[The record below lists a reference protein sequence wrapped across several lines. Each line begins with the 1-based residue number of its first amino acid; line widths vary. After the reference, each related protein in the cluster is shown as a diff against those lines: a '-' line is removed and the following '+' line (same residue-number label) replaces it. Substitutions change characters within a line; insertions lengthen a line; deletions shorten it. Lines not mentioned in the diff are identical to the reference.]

1 MIYKHKD
8 VSANINSDDIN
19 IGDIGG
25 AFYTEDENTAVLN
38 INIEFNNKPYDLTT
52 TDMVP
57 VLDLFCADGSIF
69 MKENVEILSPE
80 NGMLQYLISKNVI
93 KHVGSVKA
101 KLFLENSTSSVH
113 VSNFSFTI
121 YDSGVEDA
129 VEKEIKVTLVEDSVR
144 KIMKENAL
152 GLLDETFLEKVEIDL
167 KNYTLTNS
175 ELFKG
180 EKGDKGDIGPVGPIG
195 PQGEDGPIG
204 ATGPQGPIGLQGPQG
219 ETGAT
224 GKTGPAGPIGATGPQ
239 GIQGPKG
246 EKGDIGETGPQGP
259 AGKDGVTPDTTNWQ
273 KYKLTLDDGGSQVVS
288 LANNI
293 DSLHNL
299 KPGSYYTTSTPITT
313 GNGNAT
319 SSAGFTKVSTR
330 SDGTVKHITF
340 SPFNSSQLFVKR
352 FYQTWSDWELV
363 TSIDTGWIDIPLLNG
378 VVPWNAGQKPKYKL
392 LSIGNTKI
400 LALKGA
406 VTNVDKF
413 GVVLGTLPTNVSN
426 LIDQSMQYTKP
437 AATKLDIF
445 PTNRL
450 AVGKDGNIYF
460 YGSSIDARYITA
472 SDWLPINET
481 FVL

>member
-8 VSANINSDDIN
+8 VTTNINSDNIN
-19 IGDIGG
+19 VGNIGG

-38 INIEFNNKPYDLTT
+38 INIEFNNQPYDLRN

-69 MKENVEILSPE
+69 MKEAVEVLSPE
-80 NGMLQYLISKNVI
+80 NGILQYLISEKVI
-93 KHVGSVKA
+93 KHVGLVQA
-101 KLFLENSTSSVH
+101 KLFLENTTSSVH
-113 VSNFSFTI
+113 VSNFSFNI
-121 YDSGVEDA
+121 YDSGIEEA
-129 VEKEIKVTLVEDSVR
+129 VDKEVHITLVEDSVR

-152 GLLDETFLEKVEIDL
+152 GLLDDTFLEKVEADL
-167 KNYTLTNS
+167 KNYTSINS

-219 ETGAT
+219 ETGET
-224 GKTGPAGPIGATGPQ
+224 GKIGPVGPIGETGAQ

-246 EKGDIGETGPQGP
+246 EKGDIGETVPQGP

-273 KYKLTLDDGGSQVVS
+273 KYKLTNDDGSSQVIS
-288 LANNI
+288 LANNV

-299 KPGSYYTTSTPITT
+299 KPGNYYTISTPITT
-313 GNGNAT
+313 GNGDAT
-319 SSAGFTKVSTR
+319 SSAGFTRVKIR
-330 SDGTVKHITF
+330 SDGIAKHITF
-340 SPFNSSQLFVKR
+340 SPYNSSQIFVKR

-363 TSIDTGWIDIPLLNG
+363 TSTDTGWIDIPLLNG
-378 VVPWNAGQKPKYKL
+378 VVPWNTEQKPKYKL
-392 LSIGNTKI
+392 LSIGSTKI

-406 VTNVDKF
+406 VTNVEKF

-426 LIDQSMQYTKP
+426 LIDQSLQYTKP

-460 YGSSIDARYITA
+460 YGSSIDVRYITA